1 MKREEKIPTFLSDGR
16 IVKKLCTH
24 VQVLATYST
33 ISFSIRETFMDIF
46 VVLTK
51 LQKKLLH
58 TLYHKKHVKFYF
70 RMKIHNTQKKTTQNF
85 YLHLA

>member
-1 MKREEKIPTFLSDGR
+1 
-16 IVKKLCTH
+16 
-24 VQVLATYST
+24 
-33 ISFSIRETFMDIF
+33 MDIF
-46 VVLTK
+46 VALTE

-85 YLHLA
+85 YLHVA

>member
-1 MKREEKIPTFLSDGR
+1 
-16 IVKKLCTH
+16 
-24 VQVLATYST
+24 
-33 ISFSIRETFMDIF
+33 MDIF

-85 YLHLA
+85 YLHLAWAFDNYQLLDAEM